1 LVIGGEEE
9 GIEPRMNGH
18 VVIQVFSSCGVDFCM
33 VKDLVLEVKHA
44 GIQISGQAQFSS
56 ENFAQ
61 RDG

>member
-1 LVIGGEEE
+1 
-9 GIEPRMNGH
+9 MNGH

>member
-1 LVIGGEEE
+1 
-9 GIEPRMNGH
+9 MNGH

-33 VKDLVLEVKHA
+33 GKDLILEVKHA